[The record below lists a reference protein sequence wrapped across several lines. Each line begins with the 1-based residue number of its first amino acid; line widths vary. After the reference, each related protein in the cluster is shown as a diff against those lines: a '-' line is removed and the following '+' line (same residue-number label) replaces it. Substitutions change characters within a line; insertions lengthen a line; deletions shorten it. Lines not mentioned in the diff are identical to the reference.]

1 MKRKEWPIKT
11 SVDKAVSHFI
21 SDYWIQELN
30 YSVEDVVDTFWEEW
44 PYLPILYTTTEDEK
58 YDVYVDVDIS
68 LKISRALMIDR
79 ETGEMYMHDDLW
91 TDNRLMLMDL
101 ELLNF
106 GVWLNWAIDAI
117 HADGLLDEE

>member
-11 SVDKAVSHFI
+11 SVDKAASHYI

-91 TDNRLMLMDL
+91 SDNRLMLMDL

>member
-11 SVDKAVSHFI
+11 SVEKAASHFI

-68 LKISRALMIDR
+68 LKISRALMINR

-91 TDNRLMLMDL
+91 SDNRLMLMDL

-106 GVWLNWAIDAI
+106 DIWLSWAIDAI
-117 HADGLLDEE
+117 YADGLLDEE

>member
-11 SVDKAVSHFI
+11 SVEKAASHFI

-30 YSVEDVVDTFWEEW
+30 YSVDDVVDTFWEEW

-91 TDNRLMLMDL
+91 SDNRLMLMDL

-106 GVWLNWAIDAI
+106 DIWLSWAIDAI
-117 HADGLLDEE
+117 YADGLLDEE

>member
-11 SVDKAVSHFI
+11 SVDKAASHFI

-68 LKISRALMIDR
+68 LKISRVLMIDR
-79 ETGEMYMHDDLW
+79 KTGEMYMHDDLW
-91 TDNRLMLMDL
+91 SDNRLMLMDL

-106 GVWLNWAIDAI
+106 DIWLSWAIDAI
-117 HADGLLDEE
+117 YADGLLDEE

>member
-11 SVDKAVSHFI
+11 SVEKAASHFI

-44 PYLPILYTTTEDEK
+44 PYLPILYITTEDEK

-68 LKISRALMIDR
+68 LRISRATMIDR
-79 ETGEMYMHDDLW
+79 ETGEIYIHDDLW
-91 TDNRLMLMDL
+91 SDSRSMLEDL
-101 ELLNF
+101 ELLHF
-106 GVWLNWAIDAI
+106 QTWFEWAVDAI
-117 HADGLLDEE
+117 YADGLLNEE

>member
-11 SVDKAVSHFI
+11 SVDKAASHFI

-91 TDNRLMLMDL
+91 SDNRLMLMDL

-117 HADGLLDEE
+117 RADGLLDEE

>member
-11 SVDKAVSHFI
+11 SVEKAASHFI

-68 LKISRALMIDR
+68 LKISRALMINR

-91 TDNRLMLMDL
+91 SDNRLMLMDL

-106 GVWLNWAIDAI
+106 DIWLSWAVDAI
-117 HADGLLDEE
+117 YADGLLDEE